1 MKLLLLLRRG
11 CDVKEATPNNS
22 PCSKKG
28 REPENIHKINSKVN
42 SGDCLAGGWSV
53 KWRGVGAKLA
63 ASLALLRGLVA
74 WTCCGCRIVAWQK
87 KAFCSFGAVLAEFVV
102 P

>member
-11 CDVKEATPNNS
+11 CDVKETTSNNS

-42 SGDCLAGGWSV
+42 SGKVNSGDYLAGGWGV
-53 KWRGVGAKLA
+53 EWHGVGAKLA
-63 ASLALLRGLVA
+63 ASLGLLRGLVA
-74 WTCCGCRIVAWQK
+74 WAC
-87 KAFCSFGAVLAEFVV
+87 
-102 P
+102 